1 MDGGGADE
9 GTLDTAAALEQ
20 ARRLHAA
27 GDVAGAWR
35 ACAALAEVARATAD
49 VSLLADAALV
59 VRRPTDAVLR
69 ARVHALAVEALGRTA
84 TDDPRRGRLEAQVAA
99 TRDAHHAPRAEVD
112 PTDLADPEAA
122 FLRLQARVADL
133 QNPAH
138 VEERLALADRAV
150 GLGTATGSWSSRR
163 GVDAGAWTPSP
174 NSVVRSSSRPNG
186 PRSSH
191 SSTHSGTSGSRGCS
205 SPERPRGCSR
215 EPSPTCAGSSTRRG
229 RSAVRRARPT
239 SSTSCSPPSFAKWTG
254 EGAAEVTAEVARV
267 TQDLPFL
274 ARAWLAEA
282 RHASGDV
289 EGARSEWT
297 GVRTHVA
304 RMPEDAPE
312 ALIAAAG
319 ETEMCEVFADTEVAA
334 GIYDRLLPHEG
345 RHAIALAHA
354 PYHGP
359 VSLSLGRLALV
370 LGRNETARAHLHDAL
385 KACTDLQVLPHA
397 ALAHLSLARSYGAET
412 RGRAEHAASAV
423 RLARGL
429 GASTVLA
436 RAEALT
442 PGRPGDARLTPR
454 EQEVADLVAEGLTNA
469 AIAARLV
476 LSERTVEN
484 HVAHVLHKLGL
495 ATRTA
500 LAVAAR
506 STSDER
512 NHP

>member
-9 GTLDTAAALEQ
+9 GTVDTAAALEQ

-150 GLGTATGSWSSRR
+150 GLGTATGVVEFEAWGRR
-163 GVDAGAWTPSP
+163 WRMDAFAELG
-174 NSVVRSSSRPNG
+174 RPV
-186 PRSSH
+186 
-191 SSTHSGTSGSRGCS
+191 
-205 SPERPRGCSR
+205 ELAA
-215 EPSPTCAGSSTRRG
+215 E
-229 RSAVRRARPT
+229 RSAVQPLVDPLGNEWRSWLLLTRASSRLLEGAFTDVRRLIDEARAVGGPAGT
-239 SSTSCSPPSFAKWTG
+239 ADFFHLVFASELAKWTG
-254 EGAAEVTAEVARV
+254 EGAAEVTDEVARV

-297 GVRTHVA
+297 GVRAHVA

-312 ALIAAAG
+312 LLIAAAG

-345 RHAIALAHA
+345 RHAIALAHG

-370 LGRNETARAHLHDAL
+370 LGRPETARAHLHDAL
-385 KACTDLQVLPHA
+385 EACTDLQALPHA
-397 ALAHLSLARSYGAET
+397 ALAHLTLARSYGAGT

-495 ATRTA
+495 PTRTA

-506 STSDER
+506 STPDER